1 MGLTYA
7 SIDLLNPRRPDMKAV
22 AATALADTGAMM
34 LCIPSSIASRLEL
47 ETADHRPVTLADGRR
62 VNVPYVGPI
71 QVRFEK
77 RACFVGALVM
87 GDEVVLGAVP
97 MEDMDLVVSPLTRT
111 VTVNPASPDAPLHRA

>member
-1 MGLTYA
+1 MTKT
-7 SIDLLNPRRPDMKAV
+7 SIEISNALHPGGEAIRT
-22 AATALADTGAMM
+22 TALADTGAMM
-34 LCIPSSIASRLEL
+34 LCIPSSIAARLEL

-71 QVRFEK
+71 QVRFDN

-97 MEDMDLVVSPLTRT
+97 MEDMDLVVSPLART
-111 VTVNPASPDAPLHRA
+111 VTVNPANPDAPLNRA

>member
-1 MGLTYA
+1 MALA
-7 SIDLLNPRRPDMKAV
+7 KLELFNALRPDMPPVHAN
-22 AATALADTGAMM
+22 ALADTGAMM
-34 LCIPSSIASRLEL
+34 PCIPSSIASRLQL

-62 VNVPYVGPI
+62 VSVRYVGPV
-71 QVRFEK
+71 QVRFAK

>member
-1 MGLTYA
+1 MTLANIELANALRPEMAPVHA
-7 SIDLLNPRRPDMKAV
+7 S
-22 AATALADTGAMM
+22 ALADTGAMM
-34 LCIPSSIASRLEL
+34 LCIPSSVASRLEL

-62 VNVPYVGPI
+62 VSVPYVGPI
-71 QVRFEK
+71 QVRFAK

-97 MEDMDLVVSPLTRT
+97 MEDMDLVISPLTRA